1 MLLGFKHTLLFTCF
15 LSISLSFH
23 ASANF
28 KTLTNFGDNPGEL
41 NVSYFQPKSE
51 TSAIVVLLH
60 GCVQNAE
67 ALAKNSGFLALAQQ
81 SNFTLLLPQQKASN
95 NVKSCFNWFSDLD
108 SSKDRGEMLSIK
120 NMILSL
126 KSKVKAQQ
134 VYIAGLSAG
143 GAMATAML
151 ANYPSLFT
159 SGAIIAGL
167 PYPCANDLIKAIS
180 CMRAGPSQTIDELVQ
195 KARSIN
201 KKTQHWPKLL
211 VITGTEDKVV
221 NPKNSK
227 DLALQWANLSTAKA
241 ESVKDLAVDHQIK
254 SWLNSNNE
262 LQVQLIE
269 INDIG
274 HGMSVNPLIKH
285 GGVEGDF
292 LLKSSIS
299 SAISVVDFWGL

>member
-1 MLLGFKHTLLFTCF
+1 M
-15 LSISLSFH
+15 SFQS
-23 ASANF
+23 SANF
-28 KTLTNFGDNPGEL
+28 KTLTDIGSNPGEL
-41 NVSYFQPKSE
+41 SFSYFQPK
-51 TSAIVVLLH
+51 TTASAIVVLLH
-60 GCVQNAE
+60 GCVQNAQD
-67 ALAKNSGFLALAQQ
+67 LAEQSGFLALARQH
-81 SNFTLLLPQQKASN
+81 NFILLLPQQSDRN

-108 SSKDRGEMLSIK
+108 STKDRGELLSIK
-120 NMILSL
+120 NMIVTL
-126 KSKVKAQQ
+126 KAQTNVSK

-143 GAMATAML
+143 GAMASAML
-151 ANYPSLFT
+151 ANYPTLFT
-159 SGAIIAGL
+159 SGAVIAGL
-167 PYPCANDLIKAIS
+167 PYPCANNLIKAIS
-180 CMRAGPSQTIDELVQ
+180 CMRMGSAQTASELADLTRKIDSQIEY
-195 KARSIN
+195 
-201 KKTQHWPKLL
+201 WPKLI